1 MLNVVFL
8 KFKKTVRTKEN
19 FNAEDS
25 YGTFRVFDLWNF

>member
-19 FNAEDS
+19 FNAEDF